1 MSLLVVGLSH
11 RSAPV
16 SLLERAA
23 LPTDAVTKL
32 LHDTVATEQVAGAAV
47 LATCNR
53 IELYADVDKF
63 HAGVAEL
70 STLLARHSDVG
81 LDELTPYLYVH
92 YEDRAVRHLFSVA
105 CGLDSMVVGE
115 GQILGQIKDA
125 LATAQDLQ
133 TASRLLNELFQQ
145 ALRVGKRAH
154 SETGI
159 DRAGQSL
166 VTFGLEQLAG
176 GQSAASVQSWAQGR
190 RALVIGA
197 GSMSSLA
204 ATTLARAGVAEIAI
218 ANRTPARAERLAR
231 ILGESA
237 AAVAPAPARQD
248 RDGAAQ
254 PDADGPATPGGAA
267 APHAPASAPRLP
279 APGPDAAPAGRAGT
293 LLARGVAMERVPQ
306 ELTRADIVVSCTGA
320 TGLVLT
326 AETIEAAVAAVAGR
340 LPASAVPA
348 QGPNAAAP
356 ADAALHAGRGPSAR
370 SAGQSGQ
377 AGPCPLDPAAGS
389 AVQEAA
395 SGFSVEGEAAVAG
408 MDAAALEQHA
418 AWVDKGITPAVRRP
432 RSPAQDGP
440 AAHDPAADASA
451 IAALAAVAARGRVP
465 ELRGPR
471 LPESAPH
478 RPVVLSLLDLAMPR
492 DVDAAVHR
500 LAGVRL
506 VDIES
511 LAEASADAPMA
522 ADVEQVRLIV
532 AEEVAAF
539 GAAQRA
545 AHITP
550 TVVALRTM
558 AADVV
563 AGEIAR
569 LDGRLPGLD
578 GKQRAE
584 ITQTVRRV
592 VDKLLH
598 APTVRVKQLAAEP
611 GGAGYAD
618 ALRTLFD
625 LDAESVAAVAA
636 ASGDARNDLTDLSKA
651 VAGGV
656 IDADD
661 DGDDADVYEGKNRG
675 RA

>member
-16 SLLERAA
+16 SVLERAA
-23 LPTDAVTKL
+23 LSADAQTKL
-32 LHDTVATEQVAGAAV
+32 LQDTVAAEPAAEAAV

-70 STLLARHSDVG
+70 STLLAQHSGVG
-81 LDELTPYLYVH
+81 LEELTPYLYVH
-92 YEDRAVRHLFSVA
+92 YEDRAVHHLFSVA

-115 GQILGQIKDA
+115 GQILGQIKDS
-125 LATAQDLQ
+125 LARTQELHTAGK
-133 TASRLLNELFQQ
+133 LLNDLFQQ

-166 VTFGLEQLAG
+166 VTFGLEQLAAG
-176 GQSAASVQSWAQGR
+176 GDVREWALGR
-190 RALVIGA
+190 TALVIGA

-204 ATTLARAGVAEIAI
+204 AATLARAGVAEVVV
-218 ANRTPARAERLAR
+218 ANRTFERAERLAQ
-231 ILGESA
+231 ILTESDENTVTA
-237 AAVAPAPARQD
+237 RAVPMDAVAA
-248 RDGAAQ
+248 
-254 PDADGPATPGGAA
+254 
-267 APHAPASAPRLP
+267 
-279 APGPDAAPAGRAGT
+279 
-293 LLARGVAMERVPQ
+293 
-306 ELTRADIVVSCTGA
+306 ELTRADVVVSCTGA

-326 AETIEAAVAAVAGR
+326 AEAVAQAVEGR
-340 LPASAVPA
+340 T
-348 QGPNAAAP
+348 GAP
-356 ADAALHAGRGPSAR
+356 AAEIAGTARTSAQAKAPLTPAADDN
-370 SAGQSGQ
+370 
-377 AGPCPLDPAAGS
+377 CPLDLAA
-389 AVQEAA
+389 AQP
-395 SGFSVEGEAAVAG
+395 GFSLMGEAAVAG
-408 MDAAALEQHA
+408 MDAATLEQHA
-418 AWVDKGITPAVRRP
+418 AWVAGGTVDRRDRRTPE
-432 RSPAQDGP
+432 
-440 AAHDPAADASA
+440 ADAEL
-451 IAALAAVAARGRVP
+451 ITALAATAATVGRIPERRRPEPVAERP
-465 ELRGPR
+465 
-471 LPESAPH
+471 APS
-478 RPVVLSLLDLAMPR
+478 VFLLDLAMPR
-492 DVDAAVHR
+492 DIDAAVHR

-522 ADVEQVRLIV
+522 ADVDQVRRIV
-532 AEEVAAF
+532 SDEVAAF

-550 TVVALRTM
+550 TVVALRSM

-569 LDGRLPGLD
+569 LDGRLPDLD
-578 GKQRAE
+578 ERQRGE
-584 ITQTVRRV
+584 IRQAVHRV

-625 LDAESVAAVAA
+625 LDSETVAAVSRA
-636 ASGDARNDLTDLSKA
+636 GDSTDKKDRPA
-651 VAGGV
+651 
-656 IDADD
+656 
-661 DGDDADVYEGKNRG
+661 
-675 RA
+675 

>member
-16 SLLERAA
+16 SVLERAA
-23 LPTDAVTKL
+23 LAREAQAKL
-32 LHDTVATEQVAGAAV
+32 LQDTLAAEPATEAAV

-70 STLLARHSDVG
+70 STLLAQHTGVG

-92 YEDRAVRHLFSVA
+92 YEDRAVHHLFSVA

-125 LATAQDLQ
+125 LALGQELHTAG
-133 TASRLLNELFQQ
+133 RLLNDLFQQ

-166 VTFGLEQLAG
+166 VTFGLERLAEGVPLGDWAG
-176 GQSAASVQSWAQGR
+176 GK

-204 ATTLARAGVAEIAI
+204 AATLARAGVAHVAV
-218 ANRTPARAERLAR
+218 ANRTLARAERLAE
-231 ILGESA
+231 ILQEPGGRSA
-237 AAVAPAPARQD
+237 A
-248 RDGAAQ
+248 GF
-254 PDADGPATPGGAA
+254 T
-267 APHAPASAPRLP
+267 ASAVEM
-279 APGPDAAPAGRAGT
+279 DA
-293 LLARGVAMERVPQ
+293 VPQ
-306 ELTRADIVVSCTGA
+306 ELALADVVVSCTGA
-320 TGLVLT
+320 MGVVLT
-326 AETIEAAVAAVAGR
+326 AEAIRAA
-340 LPASAVPA
+340 LASRPD
-348 QGPNAAAP
+348 AP
-356 ADAALHAGRGPSAR
+356 AADGADQDRTDGS
-370 SAGQSGQ
+370 
-377 AGPCPLDPAAGS
+377 CPLDSSCG
-389 AVQEAA
+389 
-395 SGFSVEGEAAVAG
+395 
-408 MDAAALEQHA
+408 DAARA
-418 AWVDKGITPAVRRP
+418 DVR
-432 RSPAQDGP
+432 
-440 AAHDPAADASA
+440 
-451 IAALAAVAARGRVP
+451 LA
-465 ELRGPR
+465 
-471 LPESAPH
+471 
-478 RPVVLSLLDLAMPR
+478 LLDLAMPR
-492 DVDAAVHR
+492 DIDAAVHR
-500 LAGVRL
+500 LDGARL

-522 ADVEQVRLIV
+522 ADVDQVRTIV
-532 AEEVAAF
+532 SDEVAAF

-563 AGEIAR
+563 TSEIAR
-569 LDGRLPGLD
+569 LDGRLPDLD
-578 GKQRAE
+578 DKQRAE

-598 APTVRVKQLAAEP
+598 APTVRVKELASTP

-618 ALRTLFD
+618 ALRELFD
-625 LDAESVAAVAA
+625 LDPQAVAAVSRADSQA
-636 ASGDARNDLTDLSKA
+636 GTHNTAREPA
-651 VAGGV
+651 
-656 IDADD
+656 
-661 DGDDADVYEGKNRG
+661 
-675 RA
+675 

>member
-16 SLLERAA
+16 SVLERAS
-23 LPTDAVTKL
+23 LHVDAQLKL
-32 LHDTVATEQVAGAAV
+32 LQDTVAAEPAAEAAL

-70 STLLARHSDVG
+70 STLLAQHSGVG

-92 YEDRAVRHLFSVA
+92 YEDRAVHHLFSVA

-115 GQILGQIKDA
+115 GQILGQIKDS
-125 LATAQDLQ
+125 LARAQDLH
-133 TASRLLNELFQQ
+133 TAGRLLNDLFQQ

-166 VTFGLEQLAG
+166 VTFGLEQLAAG
-176 GQSAASVQSWAQGR
+176 ADVQTWARGKK
-190 RALVIGA
+190 ALVIGA

-204 ATTLARAGVAEIAI
+204 AATLARAGIAEIVV
-218 ANRTPARAERLAR
+218 ANRTFERAERLAE
-231 ILGESA
+231 ILSEGDDTD
-237 AAVAPAPARQD
+237 V
-248 RDGAAQ
+248 
-254 PDADGPATPGGAA
+254 
-267 APHAPASAPRLP
+267 
-279 APGPDAAPAGRAGT
+279 
-293 LLARGVAMERVPQ
+293 LARAVPMNTVPA
-306 ELTRADIVVSCTGA
+306 ELTRADVAVSCTGA

-326 AETIEAAVAAVAGR
+326 ADAVAATVEGRTGAPAAVAV
-340 LPASAVPA
+340 PASDEARPTAVPESA
-348 QGPNAAAP
+348 ETPLPGAAA
-356 ADAALHAGRGPSAR
+356 DEN
-370 SAGQSGQ
+370 
-377 AGPCPLDPAAGS
+377 CPLDLSSVPT
-389 AVQEAA
+389 
-395 SGFSVEGEAAVAG
+395 GFSVMGEAAVAG
-408 MDAAALEQHA
+408 MDAATLEQHGAWA
-418 AWVDKGITPAVRRP
+418 AGGAVVDRP
-432 RSPAQDGP
+432 REAGRPGAG
-440 AAHDPAADASA
+440 ADAEL
-451 IAALAAVAARGRVP
+451 ITALAATAASVGRIPERRRPEPVAEVP
-465 ELRGPR
+465 
-471 LPESAPH
+471 
-478 RPVVLSLLDLAMPR
+478 RPQPVLFLLDLAMPR
-492 DVDAAVHR
+492 DIDAAVHR

-522 ADVEQVRLIV
+522 SDVDMVRRIV
-532 AEEVAAF
+532 GDEVAAF

-550 TVVALRTM
+550 TVVALRSM

-569 LDGRLPGLD
+569 LEGRLPGLD
-578 GKQRAE
+578 DKHRAE
-584 ITQTVRRV
+584 ITQTVKRV

-625 LDAESVAAVAA
+625 LDQETVASV
-636 ASGDARNDLTDLSKA
+636 SRTENST
-651 VAGGV
+651 
-656 IDADD
+656 
-661 DGDDADVYEGKNRG
+661 EKNRG
-675 RA
+675 PA

>member
-16 SLLERAA
+16 SVLERASLNA
-23 LPTDAVTKL
+23 DAQLKL
-32 LHDTVATEQVAGAAV
+32 VQDTVAAEPAAEAAV

-70 STLLARHSDVG
+70 STLLAQHSGVG
-81 LDELTPYLYVH
+81 LEELTPYLYVH
-92 YEDRAVRHLFSVA
+92 YEDRAVHHLFSVA

-115 GQILGQIKDA
+115 GQILGQIKDS
-125 LATAQDLQ
+125 LARAQDLH
-133 TASRLLNELFQQ
+133 TAGRLLNDLFQQ

-166 VTFGLEQLAG
+166 VTFGLEQLSAG
-176 GQSAASVQSWAQGR
+176 ADVEQWARGKK
-190 RALVIGA
+190 ALVIGA

-204 ATTLARAGVAEIAI
+204 AATLARAGVAEIVV
-218 ANRTPARAERLAR
+218 ANRTFERAERLAR
-231 ILGESA
+231 ILSEGDDTD
-237 AAVAPAPARQD
+237 V
-248 RDGAAQ
+248 
-254 PDADGPATPGGAA
+254 
-267 APHAPASAPRLP
+267 
-279 APGPDAAPAGRAGT
+279 
-293 LLARGVAMERVPQ
+293 LARAVPMDAVPG
-306 ELTRADIVVSCTGA
+306 ELTRADVAVSCTGA

-326 AETIEAAVAAVAGR
+326 ADSVAATVEGR
-340 LPASAVPA
+340 T
-348 QGPNAAAP
+348 GAP
-356 ADAALHAGRGPSAR
+356 AVEDTAVRETAARETAVREAGETPLPGAGSA
-370 SAGQSGQ
+370 ADEN
-377 AGPCPLDPAAGS
+377 CPLDLSSVSSVP
-389 AVQEAA
+389 
-395 SGFSVEGEAAVAG
+395 SGFSVMGEAAVAG
-408 MDAAALEQHA
+408 MDAATLEQHGAWA
-418 AWVDKGITPAVRRP
+418 AGGTAVDRP
-432 RSPAQDGP
+432 RETGRPGP
-440 AAHDPAADASA
+440 EADAEL
-451 IAALAAVAARGRVP
+451 IGALAATATRVGRIPERRRPEPVAEVP
-465 ELRGPR
+465 
-471 LPESAPH
+471 
-478 RPVVLSLLDLAMPR
+478 RPQPVLFLLDLAMPR

-511 LAEASADAPMA
+511 LADASADAPMA
-522 ADVEQVRLIV
+522 ADVDMVRRIV
-532 AEEVAAF
+532 ADEVAAF

-550 TVVALRTM
+550 TVVALRSM

-569 LDGRLPGLD
+569 LEGRLPGLD
-578 GKQRAE
+578 DKHRAE
-584 ITQTVRRV
+584 ITQTVKRV

-625 LDAESVAAVAA
+625 LDQETVASV
-636 ASGDARNDLTDLSKA
+636 SR
-651 VAGGV
+651 AGNSTT
-656 IDADD
+656 
-661 DGDDADVYEGKNRG
+661 EKNRG
-675 RA
+675 PA

>member
-16 SLLERAA
+16 SVLERASLNA
-23 LPTDAVTKL
+23 DAQTKL
-32 LHDTVATEQVAGAAV
+32 LHDTVAAEPAAEAAV

-70 STLLARHSDVG
+70 STLLAQHSGVG
-81 LDELTPYLYVH
+81 LEELTPYLYVH
-92 YEDRAVRHLFSVA
+92 YEDRAVHHLFSVA

-115 GQILGQIKDA
+115 GQILGQIKDS
-125 LATAQDLQ
+125 LARAQELHTAG
-133 TASRLLNELFQQ
+133 RLLNDLFQQ

-166 VTFGLEQLAG
+166 VTFGLEQLAQG
-176 GQSAASVQSWAQGR
+176 ADVQRWIRGR
-190 RALVIGA
+190 KALVIGA

-204 ATTLARAGVAEIAI
+204 AATLARSGVGEIVV
-218 ANRTPARAERLAR
+218 ANRTLDRAERLAR
-231 ILGESA
+231 ILTEGDDTD
-237 AAVAPAPARQD
+237 V
-248 RDGAAQ
+248 
-254 PDADGPATPGGAA
+254 
-267 APHAPASAPRLP
+267 
-279 APGPDAAPAGRAGT
+279 
-293 LLARGVAMERVPQ
+293 LARAIPMESVPA
-306 ELTRADIVVSCTGA
+306 ELTRVDIAVSCTGA

-326 AETIEAAVAAVAGR
+326 AEAVAAAVQGR
-340 LPASAVPA
+340 TGEPAVRIEDDRAAASRRTAAPPASA
-348 QGPNAAAP
+348 GT
-356 ADAALHAGRGPSAR
+356 DEG
-370 SAGQSGQ
+370 
-377 AGPCPLDPAAGS
+377 CPLDLS
-389 AVQEAA
+389 AVQP
-395 SGFSVEGEAAVAG
+395 GFSVMGEAAVAG
-408 MDAAALEQHA
+408 MDAATLEQHA
-418 AWVDKGITPAVRRP
+418 AWVAGATADRRESGRRTP
-432 RSPAQDGP
+432 G
-440 AAHDPAADASA
+440 ADAEL
-451 IAALAAVAARGRVP
+451 IGALAATAATAGRIPERRRPEPVA
-465 ELRGPR
+465 GPPR
-471 LPESAPH
+471 PAP
-478 RPVVLSLLDLAMPR
+478 VLFLLDLAMPR
-492 DVDAAVHR
+492 DIDAAVHR

-522 ADVEQVRLIV
+522 ADVDQVRRIV
-532 AEEVAAF
+532 SDEVAAF

-550 TVVALRTM
+550 TVVALRAM

-569 LDGRLPGLD
+569 LEGRLPGLD
-578 GKQRAE
+578 DKHRAE

-625 LDAESVAAVAA
+625 LDPETVAAVSRA
-636 ASGDARNDLTDLSKA
+636 GDST
-651 VAGGV
+651 
-656 IDADD
+656 
-661 DGDDADVYEGKNRG
+661 EKNRG
-675 RA
+675 PA

>member
-16 SLLERAA
+16 SILERAA
-23 LPTDAVTKL
+23 LSGETQVKL
-32 LHDTVATEQVAGAAV
+32 LQDTLAAEPAAEGTV

-70 STLLARHSDVG
+70 STLLAQHSGVG
-81 LDELTPYLYVH
+81 LEELTPYLYVH
-92 YEDRAVRHLFSVA
+92 YEDRAVHHLFSVA

-125 LATAQDLQ
+125 LALGQEQHTAG
-133 TASRLLNELFQQ
+133 RLLNDLFQQ

-166 VTFGLEQLAG
+166 VTFGLEQLAEG
-176 GQSAASVQSWAQGR
+176 TDAGTTGLDGLSVADVDTWAKGK

-204 ATTLARAGVAEIAI
+204 AATLARSGVSEVVIANRTLARADRLAQILSEPGGTGVS
-218 ANRTPARAERLAR
+218 ARAVEMV
-231 ILGESA
+231 
-237 AAVAPAPARQD
+237 AVGD
-248 RDGAAQ
+248 
-254 PDADGPATPGGAA
+254 
-267 APHAPASAPRLP
+267 
-279 APGPDAAPAGRAGT
+279 
-293 LLARGVAMERVPQ
+293 
-306 ELTRADIVVSCTGA
+306 ELTRADVVVSCTGA

-326 AETIEAAVAAVAGR
+326 AEAV
-340 LPASAVPA
+340 
-348 QGPNAAAP
+348 
-356 ADAALHAGRGPSAR
+356 
-370 SAGQSGQ
+370 
-377 AGPCPLDPAAGS
+377 
-389 AVQEAA
+389 E
-395 SGFSVEGEAAVAG
+395 
-408 MDAAALEQHA
+408 
-418 AWVDKGITPAVRRP
+418 T
-432 RSPAQDGP
+432 
-440 AAHDPAADASA
+440 
-451 IAALAAVAARGRVP
+451 AARNRRTP
-465 ELRGPR
+465 L
-471 LPESAPH
+471 A
-478 RPVVLSLLDLAMPR
+478 LLDLAMPR
-492 DVDAAVHR
+492 DIDAAAHR
-500 LAGVRL
+500 IPGVRL

-522 ADVEQVRLIV
+522 ADVDQVRGIV
-532 AEEVAAF
+532 SDEVAAF

-563 AGEIAR
+563 ASEVAR
-569 LDGRLPGLD
+569 LEGRLPDLD
-578 GKQRAE
+578 DKQRAE

-598 APTVRVKQLAAEP
+598 APTVRVKQLASEP

-625 LDAESVAAVAA
+625 LDPETVASVSRA
-636 ASGDARNDLTDLSKA
+636 DLN
-651 VAGGV
+651 
-656 IDADD
+656 
-661 DGDDADVYEGKNRG
+661 DADVKNRG
-675 RA
+675 RV

>member
-16 SLLERAA
+16 SVLERATLSA
-23 LPTDAVTKL
+23 DTQSKL
-32 LHDTVATEQVAGAAV
+32 VQDTLAAEPAAEAAV

-70 STLLARHSDVG
+70 STLLAQHSGVG
-81 LDELTPYLYVH
+81 LEELTPYLYVH
-92 YEDRAVRHLFSVA
+92 YEDRAVHHLFSVA

-115 GQILGQIKDA
+115 GQILGQIKDS
-125 LATAQDLQ
+125 LATAQELE
-133 TASRLLNELFQQ
+133 TAGRLLNELFQQ

-166 VTFGLEQLAG
+166 VTFGLEQLSSG
-176 GQSAASVQSWAQGR
+176 AAVEAWARGK

-204 ATTLARAGVAEIAI
+204 AATLARAGVGEIVV
-218 ANRTPARAERLAR
+218 ANRTPDRAERLAQ
-231 ILGESA
+231 ILT
-237 AAVAPAPARQD
+237 
-248 RDGAAQ
+248 DG
-254 PDADGPATPGGAA
+254 DDT
-267 APHAPASAPRLP
+267 
-279 APGPDAAPAGRAGT
+279 DV
-293 LLARGVAMERVPQ
+293 LARAVPMDSVPV
-306 ELTRADIVVSCTGA
+306 ELTRADIAVSCTGA

-326 AETIEAAVAAVAGR
+326 AETVS
-340 LPASAVPA
+340 SAVRERTGERA
-348 QGPNAAAP
+348 DLGRTAVDADFGRTVTGAGGPDASGVVRDELP
-356 ADAALHAGRGPSAR
+356 PTSVGADEG
-370 SAGQSGQ
+370 
-377 AGPCPLDPAAGS
+377 CPLDLS
-389 AVQEAA
+389 AVQGTA
-395 SGFSVEGEAAVAG
+395 GFSVLGDAAVAG
-408 MDAAALEQHA
+408 MAAAELEQHA
-418 AWVDKGITPAVRRP
+418 AWVDKGTERA
-432 RSPAQDGP
+432 AQREAGALAPETAAERAQGLDADGLTGASSSAGALTTAPQGGP
-440 AAHDPAADASA
+440 AAGGAGVLDAEL
-451 IAALAAVAARGRVP
+451 ITALAATAATVGRVP
-465 ELRGPR
+465 ERR
-471 LPESAPH
+471 RPE
-478 RPVVLSLLDLAMPR
+478 PVVEVPRPEPVLALLDLAMPR
-492 DVDAAVHR
+492 DIDAAVHR
-500 LAGVRL
+500 LPGVRL

-522 ADVEQVRLIV
+522 ADVDQVRRIV
-532 AEEVAAF
+532 ADEVAAF

-558 AADVV
+558 AADLV
-563 AGEIAR
+563 ANEIAR
-569 LDGRLPGLD
+569 LDGRLPDLD
-578 GKQRAE
+578 DKQRGE

-625 LDAESVAAVAA
+625 LDPETVASVSRATQDMSTENAE
-636 ASGDARNDLTDLSKA
+636 
-651 VAGGV
+651 
-656 IDADD
+656 
-661 DGDDADVYEGKNRG
+661 NRG

>member
-16 SLLERAA
+16 SVLERAA
-23 LPTDAVTKL
+23 LNADEQVKL
-32 LHDTVATEQVAGAAV
+32 LQDTVAAEPATEAAV

-70 STLLARHSDVG
+70 STLLAQHSGVG
-81 LDELTPYLYVH
+81 LEELTPYLYVH
-92 YEDRAVRHLFSVA
+92 YEDRAVHHLFSVA

-115 GQILGQIKDA
+115 GQILGQIKDS
-125 LATAQDLQ
+125 LARAQDLHS
-133 TASRLLNELFQQ
+133 AGRLLNDLFQQ

-166 VTFGLEQLAG
+166 VTFGLEQLARG
-176 GQSAASVQSWAQGR
+176 GDVQQWARGKK
-190 RALVIGA
+190 ALVIGA

-204 ATTLARAGVAEIAI
+204 AATLARAGVAEIVV
-218 ANRTPARAERLAR
+218 ANRTFDRAERLAQ
-231 ILGESA
+231 ILMEGDDTDVAARAVPMES
-237 AAVAPAPARQD
+237 VPA
-248 RDGAAQ
+248 
-254 PDADGPATPGGAA
+254 
-267 APHAPASAPRLP
+267 
-279 APGPDAAPAGRAGT
+279 
-293 LLARGVAMERVPQ
+293 
-306 ELTRADIVVSCTGA
+306 ELTRADVTVSCTGA

-326 AETIEAAVAAVAGR
+326 AESVAEAIEGRTPTPPAG
-340 LPASAVPA
+340 PGED
-348 QGPNAAAP
+348 GPGAP
-356 ADAALHAGRGPSAR
+356 G
-370 SAGQSGQ
+370 GQSGPA
-377 AGPCPLDPAAGS
+377 AGPGTQHGGASGTSLGSEDGCPLDLS
-389 AVQEAA
+389 AVQGTA
-395 SGFSVEGEAAVAG
+395 GFSVLGEAAVAG
-408 MDAAALEQHA
+408 MAAADLEQHA
-418 AWVDKGITPAVRRP
+418 AWVDNGTAGGDRR
-432 RSPAQDGP
+432 AAGGP
-440 AAHDPAADASA
+440 ARPGAVGTLDPAADTDA
-451 IAALAAVAARGRVP
+451 IAALAATVATVGRIP
-465 ELRGPR
+465 ERR
-471 LPESAPH
+471 RPEPVEEPE
-478 RPVVLSLLDLAMPR
+478 RPEPVLFLLDLAMPR
-492 DVDAAVHR
+492 DIDAAAHR

-511 LAEASADAPMA
+511 LAEASAGAPMA
-522 ADVEQVRLIV
+522 ADVDQVRRIV
-532 AEEVAAF
+532 SDEVAAF
-539 GAAQRA
+539 GAALRA

-578 GKQRAE
+578 DKHRAE

-625 LDAESVAAVAA
+625 LDPETVAAVSRAED
-636 ASGDARNDLTDLSKA
+636 STTEKD
-651 VAGGV
+651 
-656 IDADD
+656 
-661 DGDDADVYEGKNRG
+661 RG
-675 RA
+675 PA

>member
-16 SLLERAA
+16 SVLERASLNA
-23 LPTDAVTKL
+23 GAQLKL
-32 LHDTVATEQVAGAAV
+32 LQDTVAAEPAAEAAV

-70 STLLARHSDVG
+70 STLLAQHSGVG
-81 LDELTPYLYVH
+81 LEELTPYLYVH
-92 YEDRAVRHLFSVA
+92 YEDRAVHHLFSVA

-115 GQILGQIKDA
+115 GQILGQIKDS
-125 LATAQDLQ
+125 LARAQDLH
-133 TASRLLNELFQQ
+133 TAGRLLNDLFQQ

-166 VTFGLEQLAG
+166 VTFGLEQLSAG
-176 GQSAASVQSWAQGR
+176 ADVQQWARGK

-204 ATTLARAGVAEIAI
+204 AATLARAGVAEIVV
-218 ANRTPARAERLAR
+218 ANRTFERAERLAR
-231 ILGESA
+231 ILSEGDDTD
-237 AAVAPAPARQD
+237 V
-248 RDGAAQ
+248 
-254 PDADGPATPGGAA
+254 
-267 APHAPASAPRLP
+267 
-279 APGPDAAPAGRAGT
+279 
-293 LLARGVAMERVPQ
+293 LARAVPMDSVPG
-306 ELTRADIVVSCTGA
+306 ELTRADVAVSCTGA

-326 AETIEAAVAAVAGR
+326 ADAVVASVQGR
-340 LPASAVPA
+340 T
-348 QGPNAAAP
+348 GAP
-356 ADAALHAGRGPSAR
+356 ALEDAAGADTAVRETAVRETAVRDTGETPLPGAGSA
-370 SAGQSGQ
+370 ADEN
-377 AGPCPLDPAAGS
+377 CPLDLSSVSSVP
-389 AVQEAA
+389 
-395 SGFSVEGEAAVAG
+395 SGFSVMGEAAVAG
-408 MDAAALEQHA
+408 MDAATLEQHGAWA
-418 AWVDKGITPAVRRP
+418 AGGTAVDRTRETG
-432 RSPAQDGP
+432 RSGP
-440 AAHDPAADASA
+440 EADTEL
-451 IAALAAVAARGRVP
+451 IGALAATATRVGRIP
-465 ELRGPR
+465 ERR
-471 LPESAPH
+471 RPE
-478 RPVVLSLLDLAMPR
+478 PVVEVPRPEPVLFLLDLAMPR

-511 LAEASADAPMA
+511 LADASADVPMA
-522 ADVEQVRLIV
+522 ADVDMVRRIV
-532 AEEVAAF
+532 ADEVTAF

-550 TVVALRTM
+550 TVVALRSM

-569 LDGRLPGLD
+569 LEGRLPGLD
-578 GKQRAE
+578 DKHRAE
-584 ITQTVRRV
+584 ITQTVKRV

-625 LDAESVAAVAA
+625 LDQETVASVSRAENS
-636 ASGDARNDLTDLSKA
+636 TT
-651 VAGGV
+651 
-656 IDADD
+656 
-661 DGDDADVYEGKNRG
+661 EKNRG
-675 RA
+675 PA

>member
-16 SLLERAA
+16 SVLERASLSA
-23 LPTDAVTKL
+23 DTQIKL
-32 LHDTVATEQVAGAAV
+32 LQDTLAAEPATEAAV

-70 STLLARHSDVG
+70 STLLAQHSGVG
-81 LDELTPYLYVH
+81 LEELTPYLYVH
-92 YEDRAVRHLFSVA
+92 YEDRAVHHLFSVA

-125 LATAQDLQ
+125 LALGQELHTAG
-133 TASRLLNELFQQ
+133 RLINDLFQQ

-166 VTFGLEQLAG
+166 VTFGLEQLAEG
-176 GQSAASVQSWAQGR
+176 AEVEGWAADKRV
-190 RALVIGA
+190 LVIGA

-204 ATTLARAGVAEIAI
+204 ATTLARLGVRELVI
-218 ANRTPARAERLAR
+218 ANRTLERAERLA
-231 ILGESA
+231 A
-237 AAVAPAPARQD
+237 ALTEPGGGVTARAVSMDAVA
-248 RDGAAQ
+248 
-254 PDADGPATPGGAA
+254 
-267 APHAPASAPRLP
+267 
-279 APGPDAAPAGRAGT
+279 
-293 LLARGVAMERVPQ
+293 E
-306 ELTRADIVVSCTGA
+306 ELTRADAVVSCTGA

-326 AETIEAAVAAVAGR
+326 AE
-340 LPASAVPA
+340 
-348 QGPNAAAP
+348 
-356 ADAALHAGRGPSAR
+356 
-370 SAGQSGQ
+370 
-377 AGPCPLDPAAGS
+377 
-389 AVQEAA
+389 
-395 SGFSVEGEAAVAG
+395 SV
-408 MDAAALEQHA
+408 AAALAEHVVPVSGSGEHLRA
-418 AWVDKGITPAVRRP
+418 PEGSLVAR
-432 RSPAQDGP
+432 
-440 AAHDPAADASA
+440 
-451 IAALAAVAARGRVP
+451 LAAVAARDGRVP
-465 ELRGPR
+465 DRAAGLAEGDTAGGRRG
-471 LPESAPH
+471 SAPGPAPQSPAGLDVAAPEGDATGDRRGSAPSPAPQTPAGPDVAPRTPAGLGVAAQSPAGLDVAAQALAGLGSGMPEGACPVGLDDVH
-478 RPVVLSLLDLAMPR
+478 AAARPAGRRAVVARPRGAVRLALLDLAMPR
-492 DVDAAVHR
+492 DIDGAVHR

-522 ADVEQVRLIV
+522 ADVDQVRGIV
-532 AEEVAAF
+532 SDEVAAF

-563 AGEIAR
+563 AGEMAR
-569 LDGRLPGLD
+569 LEGRLTGLD
-578 GKQRAE
+578 EKQRAE

-598 APTVRVKQLAAEP
+598 APTVRVKQLASEP

-625 LDAESVAAVAA
+625 LDPETVASVSRA
-636 ASGDARNDLTDLSKA
+636 DLN
-651 VAGGV
+651 
-656 IDADD
+656 
-661 DGDDADVYEGKNRG
+661 DADVKNRG
-675 RA
+675 RV

>member
-16 SLLERAA
+16 SVLERASLA
-23 LPTDAVTKL
+23 ADTQAKL
-32 LHDTVATEQVAGAAV
+32 LQDTLAAEPAVEAAV

-70 STLLARHSDVG
+70 STLLAQHSGVG

-92 YEDRAVRHLFSVA
+92 YEDRAVHHLFSVA

-125 LATAQDLQ
+125 LALGQELHTAG
-133 TASRLLNELFQQ
+133 RLLNDLFQQ

-166 VTFGLEQLAG
+166 VTFGLEQLAAG
-176 GQSAASVQSWAQGR
+176 ADVADWARGK

-204 ATTLARAGVAEIAI
+204 AATLARTGVAEIVV
-218 ANRTPARAERLAR
+218 ANRTRARADRLVEILAQPGGTGVAAR
-231 ILGESA
+231 AVEM
-237 AAVAPAPARQD
+237 AAV
-248 RDGAAQ
+248 RD
-254 PDADGPATPGGAA
+254 
-267 APHAPASAPRLP
+267 
-279 APGPDAAPAGRAGT
+279 
-293 LLARGVAMERVPQ
+293 
-306 ELTRADIVVSCTGA
+306 ELTRADVVVSCTGA

-326 AETIEAAVAAVAGR
+326 AEAVAEALGLTVDDAVET
-340 LPASAVPA
+340 PAAPAPPAPADVDRHAAWVENGSTGTVRQAVRRAVRRATVPA
-348 QGPNAAAP
+348 QGT
-356 ADAALHAGRGPSAR
+356 GP
-370 SAGQSGQ
+370 
-377 AGPCPLDPAAGS
+377 
-389 AVQEAA
+389 
-395 SGFSVEGEAAVAG
+395 
-408 MDAAALEQHA
+408 
-418 AWVDKGITPAVRRP
+418 VR
-432 RSPAQDGP
+432 
-440 AAHDPAADASA
+440 
-451 IAALAAVAARGRVP
+451 LA
-465 ELRGPR
+465 
-471 LPESAPH
+471 
-478 RPVVLSLLDLAMPR
+478 LLDLAMPR
-492 DVDAAVHR
+492 DIDGGTAR
-500 LAGVRL
+500 LDGVRL

-522 ADVEQVRLIV
+522 ADVDQVRTIV
-532 AEEVAAF
+532 SDEVAAF

-558 AADVV
+558 AAGVV

-569 LDGRLPGLD
+569 LDGRLPDLD
-578 GKQRAE
+578 EKQRAE
-584 ITQTVRRV
+584 ISQTVRRV

-598 APTVRVKQLAAEP
+598 APTVRVKQLASEP

-618 ALRTLFD
+618 ALRELFD
-625 LDAESVAAVAA
+625 LDPQTVAAVSRA
-636 ASGDARNDLTDLSKA
+636 DLNDP
-651 VAGGV
+651 
-656 IDADD
+656 
-661 DGDDADVYEGKNRG
+661 NRG
-675 RA
+675 RS

>member
-16 SLLERAA
+16 SVLERAA
-23 LPTDAVTKL
+23 LSTDAQVKL
-32 LHDTVATEQVAGAAV
+32 LQDTVAAEPATEAAV

-70 STLLARHSDVG
+70 STLLAQHSGVG
-81 LDELTPYLYVH
+81 LEELTPYLYVH
-92 YEDRAVRHLFSVA
+92 YEDRAVHHQFSVA

-115 GQILGQIKDA
+115 GQILGQIKDS
-125 LATAQDLQ
+125 LARAQELHTAGK
-133 TASRLLNELFQQ
+133 LLNDLFQQ
-145 ALRVGKRAH
+145 SLRVGKRAH

-166 VTFGLEQLAG
+166 VTFGLEQLAAG
-176 GQSAASVQSWAQGR
+176 GDVREWAAGR

-204 ATTLARAGVAEIAI
+204 AATLARAGVAEVVV
-218 ANRTPARAERLAR
+218 ANRTLERAERLAQ
-231 ILGESA
+231 ILTEA
-237 AAVAPAPARQD
+237 DDTAVTARAV
-248 RDGAAQ
+248 RM
-254 PDADGPATPGGAA
+254 DAVPG
-267 APHAPASAPRLP
+267 
-279 APGPDAAPAGRAGT
+279 
-293 LLARGVAMERVPQ
+293 
-306 ELTRADIVVSCTGA
+306 ELTRADVVVSCTGA

-326 AETIEAAVAAVAGR
+326 AEAVAQAVEGR
-340 LPASAVPA
+340 TGQPAADLADGARTTVRAALPATGV
-348 QGPNAAAP
+348 GTEEN
-356 ADAALHAGRGPSAR
+356 
-370 SAGQSGQ
+370 
-377 AGPCPLDPAAGS
+377 CPLDLA
-389 AVQEAA
+389 AVQGAT
-395 SGFSVEGEAAVAG
+395 GFSVLGEAAVAG
-408 MDAAALEQHA
+408 MDAATLEQHA
-418 AWVDKGITPAVRRP
+418 AWVDNGTVDRREAA
-432 RSPAQDGP
+432 RRGP
-440 AAHDPAADASA
+440 EADAEL
-451 IAALAAVAARGRVP
+451 ITALAATAATVGRIP
-465 ELRGPR
+465 ERRKPEPAAVIPR
-471 LPESAPH
+471 PAPA
-478 RPVVLSLLDLAMPR
+478 VFLLDLAMPR
-492 DVDAAVHR
+492 DIDAAVHR

-522 ADVEQVRLIV
+522 ADVDQVRRIV
-532 AEEVAAF
+532 SDEVAAF

-569 LDGRLPGLD
+569 LDGRLPDLD
-578 GKQRAE
+578 ERQRGE
-584 ITQTVRRV
+584 IRQAVHRV

-625 LDAESVAAVAA
+625 LDPETVAAVSRAED
-636 ASGDARNDLTDLSKA
+636 STDKKDRPA
-651 VAGGV
+651 
-656 IDADD
+656 
-661 DGDDADVYEGKNRG
+661 
-675 RA
+675 

>member
-16 SLLERAA
+16 SVLERAA
-23 LPTDAVTKL
+23 LNADAQAKL
-32 LHDTVATEQVAGAAV
+32 VQDTVAAEPATEAAV

-70 STLLARHSDVG
+70 STLLAQHSGLG

-92 YEDRAVRHLFSVA
+92 YEDRAVHHLFSVA

-115 GQILGQIKDA
+115 GQILGQIKDS
-125 LATAQDLQ
+125 LARAQELHTAGKLQ
-133 TASRLLNELFQQ
+133 NDLFQQ

-166 VTFGLEQLAG
+166 VTFGLEQLAAG
-176 GQSAASVQSWAQGR
+176 ADVPVWAKGKK
-190 RALVIGA
+190 ALVIGA

-204 ATTLARAGVAEIAI
+204 AATLARAGVAEVVV
-218 ANRTPARAERLAR
+218 ANRTFERAERLAR
-231 ILGESA
+231 ILGEGDDTGA
-237 AAVAPAPARQD
+237 VTARAVRMDAVAD
-248 RDGAAQ
+248 
-254 PDADGPATPGGAA
+254 
-267 APHAPASAPRLP
+267 
-279 APGPDAAPAGRAGT
+279 
-293 LLARGVAMERVPQ
+293 

-326 AETIEAAVAAVAGR
+326 AEAVAHAVEGRTGAPAAEVAGTPR
-340 LPASAVPA
+340 T
-348 QGPNAAAP
+348 AAP
-356 ADAALHAGRGPSAR
+356 AAPARTPSPSAG
-370 SAGQSGQ
+370 ADEN
-377 AGPCPLDPAAGS
+377 CPLDLAA
-389 AVQEAA
+389 AQP
-395 SGFSVEGEAAVAG
+395 GFSLMGEAAVAG
-408 MDAAALEQHA
+408 LDAAALEQHA
-418 AWVDKGITPAVRRP
+418 TWAAGATVDRRDRRTPE
-432 RSPAQDGP
+432 
-440 AAHDPAADASA
+440 ADAEL
-451 IAALAAVAARGRVP
+451 ITALAATAAADGRIP
-465 ELRGPR
+465 ERR
-471 LPESAPH
+471 RPEPAAERPAP
-478 RPVVLSLLDLAMPR
+478 SFFLLDLAMPR
-492 DVDAAVHR
+492 DIDAAVHR

-522 ADVEQVRLIV
+522 NDVDQVRRIV
-532 AEEVAAF
+532 SEEVAAF

-569 LDGRLPGLD
+569 LDGRLPDLD
-578 GKQRAE
+578 ERQRGE
-584 ITQTVRRV
+584 IRQAVHRV

-625 LDAESVAAVAA
+625 LDPETVASVSRA
-636 ASGDARNDLTDLSKA
+636 GTARGTRT
-651 VAGGV
+651 
-656 IDADD
+656 
-661 DGDDADVYEGKNRG
+661 EGQHE
-675 RA
+675 

>member
-16 SLLERAA
+16 SVLERAS
-23 LPTDAVTKL
+23 LSEDAQFKL
-32 LHDTVATEQVAGAAV
+32 LQDTVAAEPATEAAV

-70 STLLARHSDVG
+70 STLLAQHSGVG
-81 LDELTPYLYVH
+81 LEELTPYLYVH
-92 YEDRAVRHLFSVA
+92 YEDRAVHHLFSVA

-115 GQILGQIKDA
+115 GQILGQLKDS
-125 LATAQDLQ
+125 LARAQELHTAG
-133 TASRLLNELFQQ
+133 RLMNDLFQQ
-145 ALRVGKRAH
+145 GLRVGKRAH

-166 VTFGLEQLAG
+166 VTFGLEQFAAG
-176 GQSAASVQSWAQGR
+176 GEVRDWARGK

-204 ATTLARAGVAEIAI
+204 AATLARAGVAEVVV
-218 ANRTPARAERLAR
+218 ANRTFDRAERLAQ
-231 ILGESA
+231 ILAEDENTDVVARAVPIES
-237 AAVAPAPARQD
+237 VPA
-248 RDGAAQ
+248 
-254 PDADGPATPGGAA
+254 
-267 APHAPASAPRLP
+267 
-279 APGPDAAPAGRAGT
+279 
-293 LLARGVAMERVPQ
+293 
-306 ELTRADIVVSCTGA
+306 ELTRADVAVSCTGA

-326 AETIEAAVAAVAGR
+326 AEAVAVAVEGR
-340 LPASAVPA
+340 TGEPVVFDEENPSVRPLPPTSL
-348 QGPNAAAP
+348 GT
-356 ADAALHAGRGPSAR
+356 DEG
-370 SAGQSGQ
+370 
-377 AGPCPLDPAAGS
+377 CPLDLS
-389 AVQEAA
+389 AVQQQP
-395 SGFSVEGEAAVAG
+395 GFSVMGEAAVAG
-408 MDAAALEQHA
+408 MDAATLEQHA
-418 AWVDKGITPAVRRP
+418 AWVDNASVDRRTAG
-432 RSPAQDGP
+432 RRGP
-440 AAHDPAADASA
+440 EADAELITA
-451 IAALAAVAARGRVP
+451 LAALAATVGRIPERRRPEPVATPVRP
-465 ELRGPR
+465 E
-471 LPESAPH
+471 
-478 RPVVLSLLDLAMPR
+478 PVLFLLDLAMPR
-492 DVDAAVHR
+492 DVDAAAHR

-522 ADVEQVRLIV
+522 TDVDLVRRIV
-532 AEEVAAF
+532 GDEVAAF

-550 TVVALRTM
+550 TVVALRSM

-569 LDGRLPGLD
+569 LEGRLPGLD
-578 GKQRAE
+578 DKHRAE
-584 ITQTVRRV
+584 ITQTVKRV

-625 LDAESVAAVAA
+625 LDQEAVAAVSRAEDSTEKNA
-636 ASGDARNDLTDLSKA
+636 
-651 VAGGV
+651 
-656 IDADD
+656 
-661 DGDDADVYEGKNRG
+661 ENRG
-675 RA
+675 PA

>member
-16 SLLERAA
+16 SVLERAA
-23 LPTDAVTKL
+23 LAADAQIKL
-32 LHDTVATEQVAGAAV
+32 LQDTVAAEPAAEASV

-70 STLLARHSDVG
+70 STLLAQHSGVG

-92 YEDRAVRHLFSVA
+92 YEDRAVHHLFSVA

-115 GQILGQIKDA
+115 GQILGQIKDS
-125 LATAQDLQ
+125 LAKAQDLH
-133 TASRLLNELFQQ
+133 TAGRLTNDLFQQ

-166 VTFGLEQLAG
+166 VTFGLEQLAAG
-176 GQSAASVQSWAQGR
+176 ADVQTWATGKK
-190 RALVIGA
+190 ALVIGA

-204 ATTLARAGVAEIAI
+204 AATLARAGVAEIVV
-218 ANRTPARAERLAR
+218 ANRTYERAERLAQN
-231 ILGESA
+231 LTEGGETH
-237 AAVAPAPARQD
+237 AVARAVPM
-248 RDGAAQ
+248 
-254 PDADGPATPGGAA
+254 DA
-267 APHAPASAPRLP
+267 
-279 APGPDAAPAGRAGT
+279 
-293 LLARGVAMERVPQ
+293 VPF
-306 ELTRADIVVSCTGA
+306 ELTRADIAVSCTGA

-326 AETIEAAVAAVAGR
+326 ADAVAQAAEGRTGAVGAEIT
-340 LPASAVPA
+340 AVQPDARQA
-348 QGPNAAAP
+348 QLRPTSIGTE
-356 ADAALHAGRGPSAR
+356 DG
-370 SAGQSGQ
+370 
-377 AGPCPLDPAAGS
+377 CPLDLS
-389 AVQEAA
+389 AVQGTA
-395 SGFSVEGEAAVAG
+395 GFSVHGEAAVAG
-408 MDAAALEQHA
+408 MGAAELEQHA
-418 AWVDKGITPAVRRP
+418 AWVDKGDATGRDRRTT
-432 RSPAQDGP
+432 G
-440 AAHDPAADASA
+440 AATVLDPAEDADA
-451 IAALAAVAARGRVP
+451 IAALAATVALVGRIP
-465 ELRGPR
+465 ERRRPEPVAGIPR
-471 LPESAPH
+471 PAPA
-478 RPVVLSLLDLAMPR
+478 LFLLDLAMPR
-492 DVDAAVHR
+492 DIDAAVHR

-511 LAEASADAPMA
+511 LAQASADAPMA
-522 ADVEQVRLIV
+522 SDVDQVRRIV
-532 AEEVAAF
+532 SDEVAAF

-563 AGEIAR
+563 ANEISR
-569 LDGRLPGLD
+569 LDGRLPDLD
-578 GKQRAE
+578 ERQRGE
-584 ITQTVRRV
+584 IRQAVHRV

-625 LDAESVAAVAA
+625 LDQETVAAVSRAEN
-636 ASGDARNDLTDLSKA
+636 STDDKDRPA
-651 VAGGV
+651 
-656 IDADD
+656 
-661 DGDDADVYEGKNRG
+661 
-675 RA
+675 

>member
-16 SLLERAA
+16 SVLERASLA
-23 LPTDAVTKL
+23 AGTQAKL
-32 LHDTVATEQVAGAAV
+32 LQDTLAAEPATEATV

-70 STLLARHSDVG
+70 STLLAQHSGVG

-92 YEDRAVRHLFSVA
+92 YEDRAVHHLFSVA

-125 LATAQDLQ
+125 LALGQETHTAG
-133 TASRLLNELFQQ
+133 RLLNDLFQQ

-166 VTFGLEQLAG
+166 VTFGLQQLAG
-176 GQSAASVQSWAQGR
+176 GADPAVWAGGK

-204 ATTLARAGVAEIAI
+204 AATLARTGVSEIVV
-218 ANRTPARAERLAR
+218 ANRTRARADRLVE
-231 ILGESA
+231 ILHQAEGTGVRAQAVEMT
-237 AAVAPAPARQD
+237 AVAD
-248 RDGAAQ
+248 
-254 PDADGPATPGGAA
+254 
-267 APHAPASAPRLP
+267 
-279 APGPDAAPAGRAGT
+279 
-293 LLARGVAMERVPQ
+293 
-306 ELTRADIVVSCTGA
+306 ELTRADVVVSCTGA

-326 AETIEAAVAAVAGR
+326 AEAVAGA
-340 LPASAVPA
+340 LGITFDAAVEAPAATVTAVPA
-348 QGPNAAAP
+348 
-356 ADAALHAGRGPSAR
+356 D
-370 SAGQSGQ
+370 
-377 AGPCPLDPAAGS
+377 LD
-389 AVQEAA
+389 
-395 SGFSVEGEAAVAG
+395 
-408 MDAAALEQHA
+408 QHA
-418 AWVDKGITPAVRRP
+418 AWVENGSATSAASAAVTTVRATV
-432 RSPAQDGP
+432 PAQSTGP
-440 AAHDPAADASA
+440 VR
-451 IAALAAVAARGRVP
+451 LA
-465 ELRGPR
+465 
-471 LPESAPH
+471 
-478 RPVVLSLLDLAMPR
+478 LLDLAMPR
-492 DVDAAVHR
+492 DIDGAAHR
-500 LAGVRL
+500 IDGVRL

-522 ADVEQVRLIV
+522 ADVDQVRTIV
-532 AEEVAAF
+532 ADEVAAF

-545 AHITP
+545 AHVAP

-569 LDGRLPGLD
+569 LDGRLPDLNE
-578 GKQRAE
+578 KQRAE

-598 APTVRVKQLAAEP
+598 APTVRVKQLASEP

-618 ALRTLFD
+618 ALRELFD
-625 LDAESVAAVAA
+625 LDPQTVAAVSRA
-636 ASGDARNDLTDLSKA
+636 DLNDP
-651 VAGGV
+651 
-656 IDADD
+656 
-661 DGDDADVYEGKNRG
+661 NRG
-675 RA
+675 RS